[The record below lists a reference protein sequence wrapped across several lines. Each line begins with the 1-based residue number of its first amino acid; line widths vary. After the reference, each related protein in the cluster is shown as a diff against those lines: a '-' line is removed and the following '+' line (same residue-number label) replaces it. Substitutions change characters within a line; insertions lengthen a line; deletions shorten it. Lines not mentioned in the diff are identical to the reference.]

1 MLEHETTERNMR
13 AAMIHRIHFAFMCA
27 GHFFGHLFMLVFAT
41 IAALTLSREWG
52 MSYSELIPYATP
64 GFIALGV
71 CAVPAG
77 WLADKWSRKGM
88 MILFFTG
95 IGLSSI
101 FASFAQT
108 PLRMS
113 IGLLAIG
120 VFASIYH
127 PVGISLV
134 VQWRQRRI
142 Q

>member
-1 MLEHETTERNMR
+1 
-13 AAMIHRIHFAFMCA
+13 
-27 GHFFGHLFMLVFAT
+27 
-41 IAALTLSREWG
+41 
-52 MSYSELIPYATP
+52 MSYAQLIPYATP
-64 GFIALGV
+64 GFIAIGV

-88 MILFFTG
+88 MILFFMG

-101 FASFAQT
+101 FASFAET
-108 PLRMS
+108 PIHIS

-134 VQWRQRRI
+134 VQGRKETGVPLAINGVFGNMGVASAALITGFMIDYTGWRSAFVWPGAAAGAGAGDACG
-142 Q
+142 